1 MFLSLNYIQ
10 SDLHG
15 WVWPWKTKPSLIND
29 ESLVSFN
36 IFIELFRSRA
46 QITEEK
52 KYRIGSPTFKILTNT
67 KCFPEIHH
75 FHLKNLGIT
84 ISQTLMAT
92 NSPLFS
98 MMFTVTWDT
107 RCQLIGW
114 LVRVEVE
121 QHSTENIYLPSR
133 CWGIAN
139 ATRVLQPLVHHSFS
153 LLGVLLEPIVIPV
166 LLAGRPLKNYIW
178 WEIWWEVFCCFTCRN
193 LPNSIPSTRAMPSWL
208 VTYQRLVSEWWDLHK
223 YQSFKA
229 VTCKFCLWP
238 NCGGQIYSEFG
249 KIKTKFPSWE
259 GWAWRGI
266 SQIPQPPSACRR
278 IRLGWGDLPLPW

>member
-36 IFIELFRSRA
+36 TFIELFRSRA
-46 QITEEK
+46 QITKEK

-114 LVRVEVE
+114 LVRGGGGATFNRE
-121 QHSTENIYLPSR
+121 YLP
-133 CWGIAN
+133 
-139 ATRVLQPLVHHSFS
+139 PLP
-153 LLGVLLEPIVIPV
+153 LLRHRQRYSG
-166 LLAGRPLKNYIW
+166 
-178 WEIWWEVFCCFTCRN
+178 
-193 LPNSIPSTRAMPSWL
+193 PSTTCPS
-208 VTYQRLVSEWWDLHK
+208 
-223 YQSFKA
+223 
-229 VTCKFCLWP
+229 
-238 NCGGQIYSEFG
+238 
-249 KIKTKFPSWE
+249 
-259 GWAWRGI
+259 
-266 SQIPQPPSACRR
+266 
-278 IRLGWGDLPLPW
+278 

>member
-36 IFIELFRSRA
+36 TFIELFRSRA
-46 QITEEK
+46 QITKEK

-166 LLAGRPLKNYIW
+166 LLAGRPLRNNIW
-178 WEIWWEVFCCFTCRN
+178 WEIWWKVSAFVVSPAVIFQTLSLRQEQCPVGWSPISDWSVSGGIYINTKVSRQLHVSFV
-193 LPNSIPSTRAMPSWL
+193 SMPSMA
-208 VTYQRLVSEWWDLHK
+208 Q
-223 YQSFKA
+223 
-229 VTCKFCLWP
+229 LWRS
-238 NCGGQIYSEFG
+238 NLF
-249 KIKTKFPSWE
+249 
-259 GWAWRGI
+259 
-266 SQIPQPPSACRR
+266 R
-278 IRLGWGDLPLPW
+278 IW